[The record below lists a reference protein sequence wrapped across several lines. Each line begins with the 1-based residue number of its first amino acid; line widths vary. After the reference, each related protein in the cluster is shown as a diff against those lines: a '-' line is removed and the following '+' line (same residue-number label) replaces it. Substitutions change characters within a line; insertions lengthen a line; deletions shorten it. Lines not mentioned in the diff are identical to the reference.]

1 MALKVGDPAPGF
13 ALRDATR
20 NTVTLPGFKGEKT
33 VVLAFY
39 LLAFTPG

>member
-1 MALKVGDPAPGF
+1 MALKVGDPAPDF
-13 ALRDATR
+13 ALMGPTR
-20 NTVTLPGFKGEKT
+20 NRVTLADFKGLKP

>member
-1 MALKVGDPAPGF
+1 MPLKVGDAAPDF
-13 ALRDATR
+13 SLMDANR
-20 NTVTLPGFKGEKT
+20 NRVTLADFRGQKA